1 MLSPWVRRSG
11 PPAPLANAS
20 LGTDDVELARMW
32 LRRRAEWRSQ
42 EQVELFETAFARWNG
57 TRHAVAFMG
66 ARVALSAAL
75 DAFDLRPGD
84 EVILPGYTCVVVANA
99 LRYAGVV
106 PVYADIELETYG
118 MDAAQVEAR
127 IGPRTRAVLLHHL
140 FGLVARDYEPV
151 VAIARRHGL
160 AVIEDCAQSAGVE
173 WRGGRIGNLGDIAI
187 FSTEQS
193 KHLNTIQGGLALT
206 NDDDLGRRLRGWQN
220 AAPHPDDA
228 RVEALLRTVVL
239 AHARTAGRRAW
250 SSRLTIMRNRSA
262 QMASTTPQE
271 ERGER
276 PDHYGQRMSAAT
288 AAIGLNQLAKADSLN
303 VTRRK
308 RAGHWEEWCRSHGY
322 DPPLIVDGSV
332 PTFLRYP
339 VLVEQERKQDRS
351 WSRDLGVDVGV
362 WFRGKLHPVDVPIE
376 GCPRADEAVAR
387 CINFPCLWPQNG
399 LEV

>member
-1 MLSPWVRRSG
+1 MSPWFRQSDS
-11 PPAPLANAS
+11 PAPLANAS
-20 LGTDDVELARMW
+20 LGADDVELARAW
-32 LRRRAEWRSQ
+32 LRRRGEWRS
-42 EQVELFETAFARWNG
+42 EDQVELFETAFARWNG

-75 DAFDLRPGD
+75 DALGLRPGD

-106 PVYADIELETYG
+106 PVYVDIELETYG
-118 MDAAQVEAR
+118 LDGAQVEAR
-127 IGPRTRAVLLHHL
+127 IGPGTRAVLLHHL
-140 FGLVARDYEPV
+140 FGLAARDYELV
-151 VAIARRHGL
+151 VRIARRHGL

-173 WRGGRIGNLGDIAI
+173 WRGGRIGNLGDIAM

-206 NDDDLGRRLRGWQN
+206 NNDDLAQRLRGWQHS
-220 AAPHPDDA
+220 APHPDVA

-239 AHARTAGRRAW
+239 AHARTAERRTW
-250 SSRLTIMRNRSA
+250 SSRLTIMRNRYA

-276 PDHYGQRMSAAT
+276 PDHYGQRMPAAI

-303 VTRRK
+303 AERRTRARY
-308 RAGHWEEWCRSHGY
+308 WEEWCRNHGY
-322 DPPLIVDGSV
+322 DPPLIVEGSV

-339 VLVEQERKQDRS
+339 VLVEPARKQDRS
-351 WSRDLGVDVGV
+351 WAHELGVDVGV
-362 WFRGKLHPVDVPIE
+362 WFKGKLHPVDVPIE

-399 LEV
+399 LET